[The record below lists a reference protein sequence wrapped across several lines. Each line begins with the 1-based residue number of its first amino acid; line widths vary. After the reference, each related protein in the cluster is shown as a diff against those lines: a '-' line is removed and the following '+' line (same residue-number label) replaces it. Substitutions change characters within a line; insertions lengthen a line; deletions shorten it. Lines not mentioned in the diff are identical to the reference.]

1 MFNLDRW
8 DVALLAVAGYI
19 AVVSLSRM
27 MARHRDRFV
36 TELQQQAVAEQ
47 SASGPRHGKRRNWT
61 SGNHGGNRVRPE
73 P

>member
-36 TELQQQAVAEQ
+36 SKLQQQAAAEQ
-47 SASGPRHGKRRNWT
+47 QRQRAEARQKKALEKQKSRQKQGAA
-61 SGNHGGNRVRPE
+61 
-73 P
+73 